1 MKENVSFGTQN
12 LSQIN
17 NSDPS
22 GSMNLTVEQLSKE
35 IGSAAEKG
43 IGDPHLVG
51 LMLLAIEG
59 YMLYNA
65 DVGLDGA
72 TAVVVPTLF
81 MFGKYGLL
89 PMGQGTIY
97 GTILAVAGLFTAGL
111 LRYWR

>member
-12 LSQIN
+12 LSQL
-17 NSDPS
+17 NSTDPS
-22 GSMNLTVEQLSKE
+22 GSMNLTVQQLSQEVGKAME
-35 IGSAAEKG
+35 QG
-43 IGDPHLVG
+43 IGDPHLLG
-51 LMLLAIEG
+51 LLMLAVEG
-59 YMLYNA
+59 YMLYEG

-81 MFGKYGLL
+81 LFGQYGLL

-97 GTILAVAGLFTAGL
+97 GALLAVAGLFTAGL